1 MLYGGSR
8 KIIHFLRVRRCNAD
22 VVGNQMAGH
31 YVRSEEVV
39 TALYEDGAFLHHL
52 GSDQYVE
59 LDRVGRKIWEMMDG
73 TVSSEEIERDVSLS
87 APAGSAGSNSGAREI
102 IDDLIRGG
110 FLEGCEAPRPLTPA
124 AT

>member
-1 MLYGGSR
+1 
-8 KIIHFLRVRRCNAD
+8 
-22 VVGNQMAGH
+22 MAGH

-39 TALYEDGAFLHHL
+39 TGLYEDRAFLHHL

-73 TVSSEEIERDVSLS
+73 TVSSEEIERGVSLS
-87 APAGSAGSNSGAREI
+87 GPAGSDLGAREI
-102 IDDLIRGG
+102 IDELIRGG
-110 FLEGCEAPRPLTPA
+110 FLEACEAPSPLTPA